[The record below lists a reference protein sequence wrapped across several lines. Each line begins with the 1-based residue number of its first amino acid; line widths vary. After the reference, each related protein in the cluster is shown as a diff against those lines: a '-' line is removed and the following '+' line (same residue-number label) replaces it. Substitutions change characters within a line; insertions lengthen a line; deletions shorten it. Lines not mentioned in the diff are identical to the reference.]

1 MLKPGEEDVTA
12 QKQRVAETRENL
24 AQALS
29 NVEKEAKSLKKRF
42 SNNRDDDL
50 DNLYSLINAVRRAE
64 EDYDLARYDLGTAS
78 GEDG

>member
-1 MLKPGEEDVTA
+1 MLKPGEEDVTT
-12 QKQRVAETRENL
+12 QKERVTEAREAL

-29 NVEKEAKSLKKRF
+29 DVEREAKALKKRF

-64 EDYDLARYDLGTAS
+64 EDYDLARYDLSTAS